1 MHLGKNNPV
10 RNYYVENG
18 DERVQLGVTEAEKD
32 LGVII
37 TNNGKT
43 KLQAEKAI
51 HRANHELGKMRKT
64 FRFFN
69 IKLFRI
75 LYPTYIRPQ
84 LEFASSVWNS
94 LSKESVEQNGE
105 NSREGNKNGV

>member
-1 MHLGKNNPV
+1 MHLKQNNPI
-10 RNYYVENG
+10 RKYYVENG

-37 TNNGKT
+37 TSNVKT

-51 HRANHELGKMRKT
+51 HRENHKLGKMRKT

-69 IKLFRI
+69 IIIQDFV
-75 LYPTYIRPQ
+75 PYIYQ
-84 LEFASSVWNS
+84 ATIGICIFCLEFI
-94 LSKESVEQNGE
+94 VEGE
-105 NSREGNKNGV
+105 C

>member
-1 MHLGKNNPV
+1 MLPKNS
-10 RNYYVENG
+10 
-18 DERVQLGVTEAEKD
+18 QKLQ
-32 LGVII
+32 I
-37 TNNGKT
+37 TSAYNGKT

-69 IKLFRI
+69 IKLLRI
-75 LYPTYIRPQ
+75 LYLTYVRPQ

-94 LSKESVEQNGE
+94 LSKESVEKMERIQG
-105 NSREGNKNGV
+105 RATKTVFMA